1 MKSANRDVSGVG
13 KQVQSRTDPFF
24 LLVPAHVG
32 MPNAGY
38 ILYLLNS
45 HDADQRG
52 CLLKAPE
59 HNTLVDFVRESL
71 FGHIWVCPAIGWD
84 DPSISLRSIIN
95 DAQDLFKIPVIAAA
109 DH

>member
-1 MKSANRDVSGVG
+1 MFPVGVQVWTNIFPAN
-13 KQVQSRTDPFF
+13 
-24 LLVPAHVG
+24 VG
-32 MPNAGY
+32 MPNEGY

-59 HNTLVDFVRESL
+59 HDTLVDFVRESL

>member
-1 MKSANRDVSGVG
+1 MFTENRGI
-13 KQVQSRTDPFF
+13 FF
-24 LLVPAHVG
+24 NPSNLNQRCDKNVG
-32 MPNAGY
+32 MPNEGY

-52 CLLKAPE
+52 CLRKAPE
-59 HNTLVDFVRESL
+59 HDTLVDFVRESL
-71 FGHIWVCPAIGWD
+71 FGHIWVCPIIGWD

-95 DAQDLFKIPVIAAA
+95 DAQDLFEIPVIAEA